1 MDGQEDVDNGV
12 ATTPRGQ
19 LGHARG
25 RPVIQVRRTLELHE
39 ALSSLAALG
48 VRKLGYRFRFYD
60 DGDVTLEFTARR
72 GSGRDKSA
80 LPAIKAARH
89 WLGKLLEAA
98 IREAAEGFVGFDREL
113 LYECEAVFKPSTG
126 SWQLSGRGTAYAVD
140 PEFFDVGLALD

>member
-1 MDGQEDVDNGV
+1 MDVQVDVDNGV

-19 LGHARG
+19 LGDARG
-25 RPVIQVRRTLELHE
+25 RPVIQVRRTVELHE

-89 WLGKLLEAA
+89 RLGKLLEAA
-98 IREAAEGFVGFDREL
+98 IREATEEFMGLDREL
-113 LYECEAVFKPSTG
+113 HYECAAVFNSGTG
-126 SWQLSGRGTAYAVD
+126 SWELSGSGTVYEIAPD
-140 PEFFDVGLALD
+140 LFDVGITLE